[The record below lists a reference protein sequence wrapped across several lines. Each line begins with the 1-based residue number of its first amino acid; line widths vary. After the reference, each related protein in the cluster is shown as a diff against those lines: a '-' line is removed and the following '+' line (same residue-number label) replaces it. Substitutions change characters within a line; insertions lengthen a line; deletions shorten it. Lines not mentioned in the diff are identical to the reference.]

1 MDTPET
7 TSRVRELNDELRRH
21 SRGGQIVVTRGI
33 AALDETL
40 IQEVLHAVAAF
51 DAFTEDNDPYG
62 EHDCAILTVLGQRI
76 MWKIDYYDATL
87 TAASPDPSDPS
98 VTRRVLTVMLAEE
111 Y

>member
-7 TSRVRELNDELRRH
+7 TSRVRDLNDELSRH
-21 SRGGQIVVTRGI
+21 SRSGQTVVTRGI
-33 AALDETL
+33 AALDETT

-76 MWKIDYYDATL
+76 MWKIDYYDTTL

>member
-1 MDTPET
+1 MDQPET
-7 TSRVRELNDELRRH
+7 TSRVREFNDELRCH

-33 AALDETL
+33 AALDEATM
-40 IQEVLHAVAAF
+40 QEVLRAVATF
-51 DAFTEDNDPYG
+51 DAFTDENDPYG
-62 EHDCAILTVLGQRI
+62 EHDCAILTVLGRRI

-87 TAASPDPSDPS
+87 TAASPEPSDPS